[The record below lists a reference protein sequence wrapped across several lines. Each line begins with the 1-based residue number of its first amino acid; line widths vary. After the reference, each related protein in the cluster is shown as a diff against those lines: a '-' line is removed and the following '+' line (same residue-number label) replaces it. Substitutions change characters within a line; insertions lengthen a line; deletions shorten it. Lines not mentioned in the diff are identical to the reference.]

1 MREKRIKEL
10 ADAVAH
16 GHMTIDDVLNE
27 TWNEGYKAASDRAYA
42 VIRERIPESEREQLA
57 IDYIRAMIV

>member
-10 ADAVAH
+10 ADAVAY

-27 TWNEGYKAASDRAYA
+27 AWNEGYKAASDRAYA
-42 VIRERIPESEREQLA
+42 AIKERTPESEREQLA